1 MLNKSRSLRRL
12 GLLLAIL
19 CLLCL
24 VPGSARAMTRPN
36 RGPYYTQ
43 ITIQNTQGIISISVY
58 VDGPDGS
65 FYRLKTFEGDYLKVL
80 RFDRP
85 EDSTRLYLEVTMEDG
100 SVLVCSPVD
109 TTTVSKIQNEHQKE
123 YRYNVKA
130 NALGEIN
137 QLPLVLVSMLGLI
150 PYMLIAFYPLLAVFA
165 IAEVLICLLFKL
177 KPVRYVIFVNLA
189 TILPIAIVLSGLFLF
204 GITQVWIAAL
214 LQVIAAIV
222 EYIFY
227 RKKYTGHS
235 NRKLLLYTIL
245 ANAVSF
251 TLFAL
256 VMG

>member
-1 MLNKSRSLRRL
+1 MRNNVLRRL
-12 GLLLAIL
+12 GLLLAVL
-19 CLLCL
+19 MLLCL
-24 VPGSARAMTRPN
+24 APGSAQAMTRPN

-65 FYRLKTFEGDYLKVL
+65 FYRLQTFERDYLKVL

-130 NALGEIN
+130 NALEEIN
-137 QLPLVLVSMLGLI
+137 KLPLVIVSMLLLI